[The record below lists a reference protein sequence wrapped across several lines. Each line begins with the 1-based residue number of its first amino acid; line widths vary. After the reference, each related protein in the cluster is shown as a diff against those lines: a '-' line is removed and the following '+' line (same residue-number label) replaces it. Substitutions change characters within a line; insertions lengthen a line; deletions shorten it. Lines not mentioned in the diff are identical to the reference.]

1 MSDHLR
7 SEEFRQYV
15 NKYIDKLAALC
26 YWQGTYHYDVM
37 ICYVI
42 LPKCNTFYSEPD
54 LITKPPS
61 VIAVQCVSV
70 FFMQQDYLK
79 TRTITSALTPYIPV
93 STFYSNIL
101 TSYIWRPI

>member
-26 YWQGTYHYDVM
+26 YWQGTYYYDVT

-42 LPKCNTFYSEPD
+42 VTSCQNVTL
-54 LITKPPS
+54 LIQS
-61 VIAVQCVSV
+61 QI
-70 FFMQQDYLK
+70 
-79 TRTITSALTPYIPV
+79 
-93 STFYSNIL
+93 
-101 TSYIWRPI
+101 

>member
-26 YWQGTYHYDVM
+26 YWQGTYYYDVT

-42 LPKCNTFYSEPD
+42 VTSCQNVTL
-54 LITKPPS
+54 LIQS
-61 VIAVQCVSV
+61 Q
-70 FFMQQDYLK
+70 
-79 TRTITSALTPYIPV
+79 
-93 STFYSNIL
+93 
-101 TSYIWRPI
+101 IW